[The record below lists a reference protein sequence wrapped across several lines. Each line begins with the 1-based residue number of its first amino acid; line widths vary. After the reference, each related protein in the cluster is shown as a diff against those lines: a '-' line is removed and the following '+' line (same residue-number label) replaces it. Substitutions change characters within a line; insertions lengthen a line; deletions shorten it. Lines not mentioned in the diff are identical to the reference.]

1 LASVGIDLSFS
12 PVLDVDS
19 NPQNPIIGGRAF
31 GPDSDTV
38 IHFALPF
45 MRGLQ
50 DTRVIACGKH
60 FPGHGDTD
68 CDSHLELP
76 IVHRSRQEIERVEL
90 PPFQAAITAGIP
102 ALMSAHVL
110 YTALDERNPATLSRP
125 ILQDTLRRTLGFSGV
140 IVSDDL
146 EMRALREAGTV
157 ADCAVQALQAGID
170 WTVVCNDFDES
181 VRTFEQ
187 IRTALLGGTLDRE
200 AVERSAQRIRAL
212 RRPKPHAAVTLPV
225 LAHEQLNQR
234 LRHHV

>member
-1 LASVGIDLSFS
+1 
-12 PVLDVDS
+12 
-19 NPQNPIIGGRAF
+19 
-31 GPDSDTV
+31 
-38 IHFALPF
+38 
-45 MRGLQ
+45 
-50 DTRVIACGKH
+50 
-60 FPGHGDTD
+60 
-68 CDSHLELP
+68 
-76 IVHRSRQEIERVEL
+76 
-90 PPFQAAITAGIP
+90 
-102 ALMSAHVL
+102 
-110 YTALDERNPATLSRP
+110 
-125 ILQDTLRRTLGFSGV
+125 
-140 IVSDDL
+140 
-146 EMRALREAGTV
+146 V